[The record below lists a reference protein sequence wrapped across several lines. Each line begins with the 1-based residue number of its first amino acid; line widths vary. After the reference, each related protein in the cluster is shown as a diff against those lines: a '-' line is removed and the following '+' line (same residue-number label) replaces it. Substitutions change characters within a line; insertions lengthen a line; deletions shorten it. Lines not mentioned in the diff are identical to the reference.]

1 MCSRADVLVRQAI
14 GRFNSALKQLC
25 PPKTDDRD
33 RLQSSQIVLRLS
45 NDPTEQSHNDCLWWH
60 VGYLLKK
67 PWEPTFHVMEFIEDA
82 PPPRLPQVSAVVAAT
97 GQINTLLPAI
107 RRLGLTKPWFMTIW
121 CLSDSMAPVQDF
133 LPKTVWVVRLKE
145 DSQQFW
151 PPRRA
156 PAHHGGWRQHVEDL
170 LDESSSDGS
179 RASGESPRDAGVGDD
194 LGFDGDGGDGGEE
207 EPPEQPM
214 LERLWDEL
222 MIGEEESAAED
233 EGIAEQLGDAVSF
246 IGGNGCDGEDD
257 DCADYD
263 DDSSD
268 CADYDDDD
276 DAAQDAILAAP
287 ADGTENGGARASR
300 SGREPAIVVE
310 TEGGSIHFYRSNF
323 SFEAVCADPRH
334 GRRCTRT
341 RTSIPGR
348 RPGQGRP
355 LGYLVAWLADGR
367 EHDNREGHQTAKRF
381 EYAMRALCRDVFS
394 HAAGSELLLAE
405 EREPEPGE
413 GEEPEHF
420 A

>member
-1 MCSRADVLVRQAI
+1 
-14 GRFNSALKQLC
+14 
-25 PPKTDDRD
+25 
-33 RLQSSQIVLRLS
+33 
-45 NDPTEQSHNDCLWWH
+45 
-60 VGYLLKK
+60 
-67 PWEPTFHVMEFIEDA
+67 
-82 PPPRLPQVSAVVAAT
+82 
-97 GQINTLLPAI
+97 
-107 RRLGLTKPWFMTIW
+107 
-121 CLSDSMAPVQDF
+121 
-133 LPKTVWVVRLKE
+133 
-145 DSQQFW
+145 
-151 PPRRA
+151 
-156 PAHHGGWRQHVEDL
+156 
-170 LDESSSDGS
+170 
-179 RASGESPRDAGVGDD
+179 
-194 LGFDGDGGDGGEE
+194 
-207 EPPEQPM
+207 M

-276 DAAQDAILAAP
+276 DDAAQDAILAAP

-323 SFEAVCADPRH
+323 SFEVVCADPRH